1 MIRMDSFI
9 KERNNMKTVKWGQ
22 ALVVGAMLLGLSA
35 CKIESNAT
43 VAADA
48 QVKFNTTYDLS
59 LVLQRMQPVLASI
72 KDSGAILDKLN
83 CKGLDP
89 DSLKDKYK
97 DFECKDVAA
106 GVVSISG
113 SFQGDASKGIKV
125 NEETQ
130 EISVDAVALY
140 RGITDVRPPKV
151 DSETIQIGEQPAWLP
166 VSKEKVEQYH
176 NEGVAL
182 SMNLTM
188 PGEVVSIDGQKP
200 KNLKGNTVAVNF
212 VDIAGK
218 SEYVVISSQKKSV
231 PWARWLFIAL
241 GLLLIAAAVMYL
253 LKRKQTPNTPNSPKA
268 PTPPAPPY
276 QSKDVTSANEPVDTK
291 HGDAPKADDTPNNDA
306 SPKI

>member
-1 MIRMDSFI
+1 
-9 KERNNMKTVKWGQ
+9 MKTNKWGQ
-22 ALVVGAMLLGLSA
+22 ALLAGALLLGLSA
-35 CKIESNAT
+35 CKIESTAT
-43 VAADA
+43 VDADA

-59 LVLQRMQPVLASI
+59 LVLQRMQPVLSNI

-89 DSLKDKYK
+89 DGLKDKYK

-113 SFQGDASKGIKV
+113 QFQGDASNGVKI
-125 NEETQ
+125 NPDTQ
-130 EISVDAVALY
+130 EISVDAVGLY

-176 NEGVAL
+176 SEGVAL
-182 SMNLTM
+182 TLNLTM
-188 PGEVVSIDGQKP
+188 PGEVMSIDGQKA
-200 KNLKGNTVAVNF
+200 KDIKGNTVMVNF

-218 SEYVVISSQKKSV
+218 SEYVIVSSQKKSL

-253 LKRKQTPNTPNSPKA
+253 LKRKQAPNTPNSPNSPNSPKA
-268 PTPPAPPY
+268 PTQPATPH
-276 QSKDVTSANEPVDTK
+276 QSKDVTSANEPVDAKTD
-291 HGDAPKADDTPNNDA
+291 DAPKADDTPNNDA